1 MVQSLNQPLNYMLN
15 VPDPSQAVTA
25 GLQQGVQLAS
35 MMERTDALAAQK
47 QQTQVETQLM
57 QAKAQREQ
65 AQRDAIAAYYDTP
78 PEKRTTA
85 MFERIQ
91 ATAPKE
97 VAENMRASF
106 DALTKEQQRQKLLT
120 GAQVF
125 SALRSGDRETANT
138 ILRQQADAAR
148 NAGDNAG
155 AKAFENAAEMAAIA
169 PDQAELFVGTSLA
182 ALPGGKEFLENVGKQ
197 QEQRF
202 EAQLQPSK
210 LSKAQSDALKSKF
223 DADIAG
229 VKAEFA
235 SEQERAELNV
245 KKASSS
251 NMYSQITDRAK
262 RLGLDERKF
271 ADESARAWTNLGLD
285 RARLSQLPEPIRK
298 EIDTYVVKA
307 GEASTD
313 AARMREIARRYRE
326 EVTTGG
332 LQASAGELYARLT
345 GKTDAIS
352 DLRAEYARMRNTQV
366 LKNLPPGPASDKDIA
381 FAAKGFPDENA
392 NPQQVSAF
400 LTGFA
405 KIRELEAKQNE
416 ARAAWTSTFRGLS
429 NATTEASVG
438 GVQVQAG
445 EKFNDFVK
453 RYQGGETPAAPA
465 GRAPAAAPAADVRA
479 QADAILRGGK

>member
-1 MVQSLNQPLNYMLN
+1 MAQPFNYMLN
-15 VPDPSQAVTA
+15 VPDPSQAVM
-25 GLQQGVQLAS
+25 GGIQQGVQLGA
-35 MMERTDALAAQK
+35 MMERADLLAAQRR
-47 QQTQVETQLM
+47 QTDVETAGL
-57 QAKAQREQ
+57 QAKADRAKAFQDELGKMTAEGFTAKGLNELMIRFPEAAKQLEAQYTNLGTQERQ
-65 AQRDAIAAYYDTP
+65 AR
-78 PEKRTTA
+78 
-85 MFERIQ
+85 
-91 ATAPKE
+91 
-97 VAENMRASF
+97 V
-106 DALTKEQQRQKLLT
+106 DALLP
-120 GAQVF
+120 V
-125 SALRSGDRETANT
+125 
-138 ILRQQADAAR
+138 AAAV
-148 NAGDNAG
+148 NAGDNVSAQLVLRDQIEALTNSGKTDEAKAASRMLDLITTNPTAAKSTLNLATAG
-155 AKAFENAAEMAAIA
+155 AMGMDKYA
-169 PDQAELFVGTSLA
+169 DTVV
-182 ALPGGKEFLENVGKQ
+182 KLEGSRR
-197 QEQRF
+197 E
-202 EAQLQPSK
+202 EELQPSK
-210 LSKAQSDALKSKF
+210 LSKAQSDALR
-223 DADIAG
+223 ADFEAKIKG
-229 VKAEFA
+229 VEAEFA
-235 SEQERAELNV
+235 PQQQQAELGV
-245 KKASSS
+245 KKASSA

-262 RLGLDERKF
+262 RLNLDERKF

-285 RARLSQLPEPIRK
+285 QAKLSQLPEPIRK

-392 NPQQVSAF
+392 NPQQVAAF

-416 ARAAWTSTFRGLS
+416 ARAAWTSTFRGLG
-429 NATTEASVG
+429 NATTEANVG

-453 RYQGGETPAAPA
+453 RYQGGETAAAPA